1 MRAAAL
7 LNETDA
13 EQFRAP
19 SPDLMR
25 RTLVAMLEHGDRTA
39 LLRELDAKLLGS
51 REKAT
56 RNLAHIAS

>member
-19 SPDLMR
+19 SPNLLR
-25 RTLVAMLEHGDRTA
+25 RTLVAMLEHGARAA
-39 LLRELDAKLLGS
+39 LLRALDAKLLGS
-51 REKAT
+51 RERAT
-56 RNLAHIAS
+56 RKLAHIAS

>member
-13 EQFRAP
+13 EQFRDPA
-19 SPDLMR
+19 SDLVR
-25 RTLVAMLEHGDRTA
+25 RTLVAMLEHGDRAA

-51 REKAT
+51 REQYAS
-56 RNLAHIAS
+56 NLAHIAI